1 MEIDEEFTNAL
12 KNVNLYNPTRL
23 KTKGLPNEYVRC
35 DTTDQASYNHALTNK
50 VKIGSS
56 YYTVDQWKHIDRP
69 LQCFKCQSLGH
80 HSKLCK
86 SEKQICPICANNH
99 TKNDCP
105 RTSVKCVNCN
115 STEHTAMSH
124 NCPKIIEHMNKIK
137 KKVDKPHFIN
147 HSVALQSNTNS
158 STEQIISELKEQLK
172 RQSTRLDQLTNLVR
186 ILGEK
191 LENKRSY
198 ETQNIPIRENMYTSP
213 FNYNLNHQNYQ
224 NGRLQNHINTNVN
237 HSQKFSSSNHESSNK
252 YVQYKK
258 QQSQYNNQ
266 PSEFNNQQILRKNP
280 PTQTNGLKYH
290 VRNGIIQQNQPDNYN
305 RYSVLES
312 YNE

>member
-1 MEIDEEFTNAL
+1 
-12 KNVNLYNPTRL
+12 
-23 KTKGLPNEYVRC
+23 
-35 DTTDQASYNHALTNK
+35 
-50 VKIGSS
+50 
-56 YYTVDQWKHIDRP
+56 
-69 LQCFKCQSLGH
+69 
-80 HSKLCK
+80 
-86 SEKQICPICANNH
+86 
-99 TKNDCP
+99 
-105 RTSVKCVNCN
+105 
-115 STEHTAMSH
+115 
-124 NCPKIIEHMNKIK
+124 
-137 KKVDKPHFIN
+137 
-147 HSVALQSNTNS
+147 
-158 STEQIISELKEQLK
+158 
-172 RQSTRLDQLTNLVR
+172 
-186 ILGEK
+186 
-191 LENKRSY
+191 
-198 ETQNIPIRENMYTSP
+198 MYTSP